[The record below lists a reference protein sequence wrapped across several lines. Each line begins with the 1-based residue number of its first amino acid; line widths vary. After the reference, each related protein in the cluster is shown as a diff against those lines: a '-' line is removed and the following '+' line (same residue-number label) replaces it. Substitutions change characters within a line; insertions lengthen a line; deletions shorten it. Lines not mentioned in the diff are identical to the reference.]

1 MKLPFL
7 LLLSFQFFFTCFGLA
22 QEKLPVTATR
32 ILNPPKLD
40 GHLDDDCW
48 KEAKPY
54 NQFFEGAPTPGI
66 PTNNTEVFVVYNND
80 AIYVGIKCFM
90 QRDSI
95 WMHLSKRDNLF
106 DDADAIFFGFDT
118 YHDGLNGF
126 GFGVSARGVQSDF
139 KIYANSEIDNAWD
152 AVWDSKVIIND
163 DGYYAEIKIPYSAL
177 RFPKVD
183 VQDWAVDFYRI
194 VRRTRHDYHSCN
206 NDPEVNGIVSQ
217 WQPLEGI
224 SNIEPPLRLSLS
236 PYATYYFNTY
246 HDKENDV
253 TTNASQLKGGMDLK
267 WGVSQSFTL
276 DATLIPDF
284 GQVQSDNIIYNL
296 TAFEVQYDEKRP
308 FFTEGTELFNKAELF
323 YSRRVGFIS
332 DYYDEHGDSN
342 VSILNYPVNT
352 KLLNA
357 TKFSGRTKSGLGIGI
372 FNGIT
377 GNTYAVGVNEEGD
390 TADVLVDP
398 LTNFNVLVLDKTLKN
413 NSFFT
418 FTNTN
423 VIRDAEGRDANVA
436 NVLAFIANKKNSYA
450 GYGYLAV
457 STLRNQFGDSIEFTN
472 GYLNKLGFEKIS
484 GNFTFEV
491 SHRAISPDYNQ
502 NDLGYLE
509 FNNQNTEEAEFK
521 YNINSPF
528 GKFNELHSFN
538 TINYDYRNNNGAF
551 INTAAHGF
559 FELVDKK
566 YWGFF
571 SYYYFAPFG
580 FHNYYEPR
588 VEGRYYD
595 VPAAYELG
603 LGFNTDYRK
612 HFALSV
618 EGGPTIWNETG
629 RIKYRWQI
637 EPRFRIGNSFTIIPS
652 SETHLYMN
660 DVGYVDVDS
669 SSNIIFGRRDVT
681 EVNNAINASY
691 FFNGNLS
698 IGAKL
703 RYYTNKGAYDQYYVL
718 NEDGTTM
725 PTANYSGNANYNFN
739 AWTIDM
745 SLTWWFLPGSEIDLV
760 WKNAIT
766 GFDDITNLSYR
777 ENFNHTF
784 DFPSNNNLSLR
795 VRYYID
801 YQMVKKLLK

>member
-7 LLLSFQFFFTCFGLA
+7 LLLSFQFFFTGFGLA

-32 ILNPPKLD
+32 ILNPPKID
-40 GHLDDDCW
+40 GLLDDECW
-48 KEAKPY
+48 KQAKPY

-66 PTNNTEVFVVYNND
+66 ATNNTEVMIVYDND
-80 AIYVGIKCFM
+80 AIYIATKCFM
-90 QRDSI
+90 KRDSI
-95 WMHLSKRDNLF
+95 WMQFSKRDQLF

-118 YHDGLNGF
+118 YHDGQNGF

-139 KIYANSEIDNAWD
+139 KIYQNNEVDDTWD
-152 AVWDSKVIIND
+152 AVWDSKVNIND
-163 DGYYAEIKIPYSAL
+163 DGFYAEFKIPYSAL

-183 VQDWAVDFYRI
+183 VQDWAMDFYRI
-194 VRRTRHDYHSCN
+194 IRGTRHEYHSCN
-206 NDPEVNGIVSQ
+206 NDPKVNGIVSQ
-217 WQPLEGI
+217 WQPLIGV

-236 PYATYYFNTY
+236 PYATYYFNSY

-253 TTNASQLKGGMDLK
+253 TTNASQFKGGMDLK

-323 YSRRVGFIS
+323 YSRRVGFVS
-332 DYYDEHGDSN
+332 DYYDEHGDTN

-357 TKFSGRTKSGLGIGI
+357 TKFSGRTKGGLGIGI

-398 LTNFNVLVLDKTLKN
+398 LTNFNVLVLDQTLKN
-413 NSFFT
+413 NSFIT

-436 NVLAFIANKKNSYA
+436 NVLAFIANKKNTYG
-450 GYGYLAV
+450 GYGYLAA
-457 STLRNQFGDSIEFTN
+457 SSLMNKFGDSTGFTN
-472 GYLNKLGFEKIS
+472 GYLNKIGFNKIS
-484 GNFTFEV
+484 GNFTYDL
-491 SHRAISPDYNQ
+491 SHRAISADYNQ

-509 FNNQNTEEAEFK
+509 ISNQNTAEATVN
-521 YNINSPF
+521 YDIYSPF
-528 GKFNELHSFN
+528 GKFNEFHSSS
-538 TINYDYRNNNGAF
+538 TLNYDYRNNNGAF
-551 INTAAHGF
+551 ISTGMNGYF
-559 FELVDKK
+559 NLVDKK
-566 YWGFF
+566 FWSFF
-571 SYYYFAPFG
+571 SYYFASPWG
-580 FHNYYEPR
+580 FHDYYEPR
-588 VEGRYYD
+588 VEGRYYAQ
-595 VPAAYELG
+595 PAVYELG
-603 LGFNTDYRK
+603 FGFNTDYRK
-612 HFALSV
+612 HFAIDV
-618 EGGPTIWNETG
+618 EAGPAWWNEPG

-637 EPRFRIGNSFTIIPS
+637 TPRIRIGNSLTIIPE
-652 SETHLYMN
+652 SETHLYRN
-660 DVGYVDVDS
+660 DVGFVAIDS
-669 SSNIIFGRRDVT
+669 ASNIIFGRRNVT
-681 EVNNAINASY
+681 EVNNLINANY
-691 FFNGNLS
+691 FFNSTMS

-703 RYYTNKGAYDQYYVL
+703 RYYTNKGVYDEYYVL
-718 NEDGTTM
+718 NNDGTTT
-725 PTANYSGNANYNFN
+725 PSTYNGNANYNFN

-745 SLTWWFLPGSEIDLV
+745 TFTWWFLPGSEIDLV

-801 YQMVKKLLK
+801 YQMVKRMLK